1 MSRSFDVPAALGAT
15 LADGAAAPFLPSIEQ
30 VFLPVNIPAYSFRA
44 APPAAAFALAAL
56 LVAGGHAALA
66 DTARIVA
73 TAATPAG
80 DGIALTVG
88 LMLDNGDPNAC
99 GTTQTLAV
107 RVGDPV
113 NFCYTITNASGLSL
127 GYHTLVDSVDG
138 EIFSLLHHDLAPG
151 ESFQFNR
158 IVTVQ
163 EDVETYDA
171 TWTAQD
177 DAPGYRPVEASP
189 GFVDVRATGTP
200 LGLADDGVAG
210 VTLPFAFSLYGVS
223 SADLA
228 IGNNGEL
235 VFGTLDAVSAAFN
248 DTLPS
253 TFAILGPG
261 ALIAPFWDD
270 FGEAGGD
277 VYWDVVGTAPNRH
290 AVIQWDRPHFQF
302 DDGGHANVEAILGED
317 GSLSFQYASTVFGDP
332 ANPDWDNGGSATV
345 GLQNADASVGNLYSF
360 DTPVVTSPRAV
371 DWIATTPTAFTA
383 SATATLDVS
392 PALVPATISVTP
404 SPIDAN
410 ASGNAPVT
418 VPVQIANAG
427 DMALSWNL
435 LEAPGGTSHSRTLAD
450 LATPSPA
457 GPKAAANDAT
467 RDRFRSHAPEAPVVR
482 GEITPGCDAATPG
495 MLVHDDG
502 MPDDGYRDG
511 SGLFSINAY
520 VDRFTPSAYPATLTT
535 ACVSFLTL
543 GPTTQDFEL
552 IVYDDTGFDGGPGNL
567 IVSVPATATGI
578 PDTAMAA
585 FVKVDLSGLGISI
598 PSGSVYIGAQWNP
611 LDPGNVFIASDVTGD
626 TNAGHGYHMRGSDL
640 GLGSWDPTIDEFA
653 DYHALLVRAVEA
665 PDYCATPADVPW
677 LTLSDTSGNVAA
689 HDSGTITVMLDPSGL
704 ANGTYTATLCIA
716 SNDPAHPRLV
726 VPVRFEVGDRIFAS
740 GFDP

>member
-1 MSRSFDVPAALGAT
+1 VK
-15 LADGAAAPFLPSIEQ
+15 
-30 VFLPVNIPAYSFRA
+30 IPAYSFRA
-44 APPAAAFALAAL
+44 EPLAAAFALAAL
-56 LVAGGHAALA
+56 FAVGNRMASA
-66 DTARIVA
+66 DTVRI
-73 TAATPAG
+73 AASAAAPAG

-88 LMLDNGDPNAC
+88 LMLDDGDPNAC

-107 RVGDPV
+107 RVGDSV
-113 NFCYTITNASGLSL
+113 NFCYTITNASGLAL

-163 EDVETYDA
+163 DGVDTYDA

-177 DAPGYRPVEASP
+177 HAPGYRPVEATP
-189 GFVDVRATGTP
+189 AFVDIRTTGTP

-223 SADLA
+223 STDLA

-270 FGEAGGD
+270 FGEANGD
-277 VYWDVVGTAPNRH
+277 VYWEVVGTAPNRR
-290 AVIQWDRPHFQF
+290 AVIQWDRPHFLF
-302 DDGGHANVEAILGED
+302 DEGGHANVESILGED

-345 GLQNADASVGNLYSF
+345 GLQNADASIGNLHSF
-360 DTPVVTSPRAV
+360 DTPVVTSPLAI
-371 DWIATTPTAFTA
+371 DWVATTPTALMAT
-383 SATATLDVS
+383 ATATLEIR
-392 PALVPATISVTP
+392 PALLAPTISVTP
-404 SPIDAN
+404 TPIG
-410 ASGNAPVT
+410 ASAAHDGAPVN

-427 DMALSWNL
+427 DMDLSWNL
-435 LEAPGGTSHSRTLAD
+435 VEAPGGTSTRSRTSGD
-450 LATPSPA
+450 QATSSPV
-457 GPKAAANDAT
+457 GHKTAANEAT
-467 RDRFRSHAPEAPVVR
+467 RDRFRSRAPDAPIVR
-482 GEITPGCDAATPG
+482 GDITPGCDDATPG
-495 MLVHDDG
+495 ILVHDDG
-502 MPDDGYRDG
+502 TPEDGYRDG

-535 ACVSFLTL
+535 ACVSFLAL
-543 GPTTQDFEL
+543 GPATQDFDL

-567 IVSVPATATGI
+567 IASVPATATDI
-578 PDTAMAA
+578 PVTAMAA
-585 FVKVDLSGLGISI
+585 FIKVDLSGLGISI

-611 LDPGNVFIASDVTGD
+611 LEPGDVFIASDIDGD
-626 TNAGHGYHMRGSDL
+626 PNAGHGYHMRGSDL
-640 GLGSWDPTIDEFA
+640 GLGSWDATIDEFP

-677 LTLSDTSGNVAA
+677 LTLSETSGDVTA
-689 HDSGTITVMLDPSGL
+689 HDSNTITLTLDPSGL
-704 ANGTYTATLCIA
+704 ANQTYAATLCIA

-726 VPVRFEVGDRIFAS
+726 VPIHFEVGERIFAS

>member
-1 MSRSFDVPAALGAT
+1 M
-15 LADGAAAPFLPSIEQ
+15 
-30 VFLPVNIPAYSFRA
+30 NIRAHSFRA
-44 APPAAAFALAAL
+44 GPLAAAFALAAL
-56 LVAGGHAALA
+56 LAAGDSTASAGTLRTGA
-66 DTARIVA
+66 TARA
-73 TAATPAG
+73 PAG
-80 DGIALTVG
+80 DGVALTVG
-88 LMLDNGDPNAC
+88 LMLDDGDPNAC
-99 GTTQTLAV
+99 GTAQTLAV
-107 RVGDPV
+107 HVGDSV
-113 NFCYTITNASGLSL
+113 NFCYTITNASGLTL
-127 GYHTLVDSVDG
+127 GYHTLIDSVDG

-151 ESFQFNR
+151 QSFQFNR
-158 IVTVQ
+158 IVTVR
-163 EDVETYDA
+163 DGVDTYDA

-177 DAPGYRPVEASP
+177 YAPGYRPVEATP
-189 GFVDVRATGTP
+189 DFVDIRATGTA
-200 LGLADDGVAG
+200 LGLSDDGVAG

-253 TFAILGPG
+253 TFAILGQG

-270 FGEAGGD
+270 FGEASGD
-277 VYWDVVGTAPNRH
+277 VYWAVVGTAPDRR

-302 DDGGHANVEAILGED
+302 DDGGHANVESILGED

-360 DTPVVTSPRAV
+360 DTPVVTSPLAI
-371 DWIATTPTAFTA
+371 DWIATTPIAFTA
-383 SATATLDVS
+383 NATATLDIS

-404 SPIDAN
+404 ASIDASA
-410 ASGNAPVT
+410 ASGGAPVS
-418 VPVQIANAG
+418 VPVQVANAG
-427 DMALSWNL
+427 DMDLSWSL
-435 LEAPGGTSHSRTLAD
+435 VEAPGDTSTRSRMSAD
-450 LATPSPA
+450 RATPSPVER
-457 GPKAAANDAT
+457 KAAANDAT

-482 GEITPGCDAATPG
+482 GEITPGCGEATPG

-502 MPDDGYRDG
+502 TPEDGYRDG

-520 VDRFTPSAYPATLTT
+520 VDRFTPSAYPATLVT

-543 GPTTQDFEL
+543 GPTTQDFAL

-567 IVSVPATATGI
+567 IASVPATATDI
-578 PDTAMAA
+578 PDTATAA

-611 LDPGNVFIASDVTGD
+611 LDPGDVFIASDTNGD
-626 TNAGHGYHMRGSDL
+626 PDAGHGYHMRGSDL
-640 GLGSWDPTIDEFA
+640 GLGSWDRTIEEFA

-677 LTLSDTSGNVAA
+677 LTLSETSGSVAP
-689 HDSGTITVMLDPSGL
+689 HDSGAITATLDPSGL
-704 ANGTYTATLCIA
+704 ANGNYAATLCIA

>member
-1 MSRSFDVPAALGAT
+1 M
-15 LADGAAAPFLPSIEQ
+15 
-30 VFLPVNIPAYSFRA
+30 NIPAYSFRA
-44 APPAAAFALAAL
+44 GPLAAAFALAAL
-56 LVAGGHAALA
+56 FAAGGHTASA
-66 DTARIVA
+66 DTVRIAA
-73 TAATPAG
+73 TASAPAG
-80 DGIALTVG
+80 DGVALTVG
-88 LMLDNGDPNAC
+88 LMLDDGDPSAC

-113 NFCYTITNASGLSL
+113 NFCYTIANASGLTL
-127 GYHTLVDSVDG
+127 GYHTLVDSADG
-138 EIFSLLHHDLAPG
+138 EIFALLHHDLAPG

-163 EDVETYDA
+163 EGVETYDA

-177 DAPGYRPVEASP
+177 YAPGYRPVEVSP
-189 GFVDVRATGTP
+189 AFVDVRATGTP
-200 LGLADDGVAG
+200 LGLGDDGVAG

-270 FGEAGGD
+270 FGEADGD
-277 VYWDVVGTAPNRH
+277 VYWDVVGTAPNRR

-317 GSLSFQYASTVFGDP
+317 GLLSFQYASTIFGDP

-360 DTPVVTSPRAV
+360 DTPVVASPLAI
-371 DWIATTPTAFTA
+371 DWIATTPTAFMA

-404 SPIDAN
+404 VPIDAN
-410 ASGNAPVT
+410 ASGDAPVT

-427 DMALSWNL
+427 DMELSWNL
-435 LEAPGGTSHSRTLAD
+435 VEAPGGTSTRSRTFAD
-450 LATPSPA
+450 RATPSPA
-457 GPKAAANDAT
+457 GSKAAANDAT
-467 RDRFRSHAPEAPVVR
+467 RDRFRSRAPEAPVVR

-552 IVYDDTGFDGGPGNL
+552 IIYDDTGFDGGPGNL

-611 LDPGNVFIASDVTGD
+611 LDPGNVFIASDVNGD

-653 DYHALLVRAVEA
+653 DYHALLVRAIEE

-689 HDSGTITVMLDPSGL
+689 HDSGTIMVTLDPSGL
-704 ANGTYTATLCIA
+704 ANNTYTATLCIA

>member
-1 MSRSFDVPAALGAT
+1 MRLRSCALLSFEGGARRRS
-15 LADGAAAPFLPSIEQ
+15 LPSRQ
-30 VFLPVNIPAYSFRA
+30 VFLQVNIPAYSFLARPLA
-44 APPAAAFALAAL
+44 VAFALAASL
-56 LVAGGHAALA
+56 AAGDRTASA
-66 DTARIVA
+66 DTARI
-73 TAATPAG
+73 AANASAPAG
-80 DGIALTVG
+80 DGVALTVG
-88 LMLDNGDPNAC
+88 LALDNGDPNAC
-99 GTTQTLAV
+99 GTTQKLAV
-107 RVGDPV
+107 RVGDAV
-113 NFCYTITNASGLSL
+113 NFCYTVTNASGLTL

-151 ESFQFNR
+151 GSFQFNR

-163 EDVETYDA
+163 DGVDTYDA

-177 DAPGYRPVEASP
+177 FAPGYQPVEATP
-189 GFVDVRATGTP
+189 DFVDVRATGTA

-210 VTLPFAFSLYGVS
+210 IALPFAFSLYGVS
-223 SADLA
+223 STDLA

-253 TFAILGPG
+253 TFAILGQG

-270 FGEAGGD
+270 LGQANGD
-277 VYWDVVGTAPNRH
+277 VYWEVVGTAPDRR
-290 AVIQWDRPHFQF
+290 AVIQWDRPHFLS

-345 GLQNADASVGNLYSF
+345 GLQNSDASIGNLYSF
-360 DTPVVTSPRAV
+360 DTAIVTSPLAI
-371 DWIATTPTAFTA
+371 DWIATTPIAFTA
-383 SATATLDVS
+383 SATATLDIS

-404 SPIDAN
+404 APIDAS
-410 ASGNAPVT
+410 AAFGGAPVN
-418 VPVQIANAG
+418 VPVQVANAG
-427 DMALSWNL
+427 DMELSWNL
-435 LEAPGGTSHSRTLAD
+435 LEAPGDGAARSRTSAD
-450 LATPSPA
+450 LATSAPITR
-457 GPKAAANDAT
+457 KNAANDAT
-467 RDRFRSHAPEAPVVR
+467 NDRFRSRAPDAPVVR
-482 GEITPGCDAATPG
+482 GEITPGCEEATPG

-552 IVYDDTGFDGGPGNL
+552 IVYDDTGMDGSPGNQL
-567 IVSVPATATGI
+567 ASVPATATGI
-578 PDTAMAA
+578 PDTARAA
-585 FVKVDLSGLGISI
+585 FVKVDLSGLGINI

-611 LDPGNVFIASDVTGD
+611 LDPGDVFIASDTSGD
-626 TNAGHGYHMRGSDL
+626 LNTGHGYHMRGSDL
-640 GLGSWDPTIDEFA
+640 GLGSWDRTIEEFP

-665 PDYCATPADVPW
+665 PDYCATPADIPW
-677 LTLSDTSGNVAA
+677 LTLSDTSGSVAA
-689 HDSGTITVMLDPSGL
+689 HDSGTITATLDPSGL
-704 ANGTYTATLCIA
+704 ASGSYTATLCIA

>member
-1 MSRSFDVPAALGAT
+1 
-15 LADGAAAPFLPSIEQ
+15 AAPL
-30 VFLPVNIPAYSFRA
+30 
-44 APPAAAFALAAL
+44 AAAFALAAL
-56 LVAGGHAALA
+56 LAAGDRSASAG
-66 DTARIVA
+66 TVRIIGKA
-73 TAATPAG
+73 QAPAG
-80 DGIALTVG
+80 DAIALTVG
-88 LMLDNGDPNAC
+88 LMLDDGDPNAC
-99 GTTQTLAV
+99 GTAQTLAV
-107 RVGDPV
+107 HVGDAV
-113 NFCYTITNASGLSL
+113 NFCYTVTNASGLAL

-158 IVTVQ
+158 VVTVQ
-163 EDVETYDA
+163 DGVDTYDA

-177 DAPGYRPVEASP
+177 YAPGYRPVETAP
-189 GFVDVRATGTP
+189 DFVDVRATGTP
-200 LGLADDGVAG
+200 LGLGDDGVAG
-210 VTLPFAFSLYGVS
+210 VTLPFAFSLYGIS

-253 TFAILGPG
+253 TFAILGQG

-270 FGEAGGD
+270 LGEADGD
-277 VYWDVVGTAPNRH
+277 VYWEVVGTAPNRR
-290 AVIQWDRPHFQF
+290 AVIQWDRPHFLF
-302 DDGGHANVEAILGED
+302 DDGGHANVEAMLGED

-345 GLQNADASVGNLYSF
+345 GLQNADASIGNLYSF
-360 DTPVVTSPRAV
+360 DTPVVTSPLAIE
-371 DWIATTPTAFTA
+371 WIATTPTAFTA
-383 SATATLDVS
+383 NATATLDVS

-404 SPIDAN
+404 TPIDAS
-410 ASGNAPVT
+410 AAAGDAPVD
-418 VPVQIANAG
+418 VPVRIANAG
-427 DMALSWNL
+427 DMDLSWNL
-435 LEAPGGTSHSRTLAD
+435 VEAPGGTSTRSQASVDR
-450 LATPSPA
+450 ATSSPVEH
-457 GPKAAANDAT
+457 KIAANDAT
-467 RDRFRSHAPEAPVVR
+467 RDRFRSRAPQAPVVR

-495 MLVHDDG
+495 MLLHDDG
-502 MPDDGYRDG
+502 APEDGYRDG

-520 VDRFTPSAYPATLTT
+520 VDRFTPSVYPATLTT

-543 GPTTQDFEL
+543 GPTAQDFDL

-567 IVSVPATATGI
+567 IASVPATATDI
-578 PDTAMAA
+578 PDTATAA

-611 LDPGNVFIASDVTGD
+611 LDPGDVFIASDTNGD
-626 TNAGHGYHMRGSDL
+626 ADAGHGYHMRGSDL
-640 GLGSWDPTIDEFA
+640 GLGSWDRTIEEFA

-677 LTLSDTSGNVAA
+677 LTLSETSGSVAA
-689 HDSGTITVMLDPSGL
+689 HDSGTITATLDPSGL
-704 ANGTYTATLCIA
+704 ANGTYAATLCIA

>member
-1 MSRSFDVPAALGAT
+1 M
-15 LADGAAAPFLPSIEQ
+15 
-30 VFLPVNIPAYSFRA
+30 NIPAYSFRA
-44 APPAAAFALAAL
+44 APLAAAFALAAL
-56 LVAGGHAALA
+56 LAVGNRTVSA
-66 DTARIVA
+66 DTVRI
-73 TAATPAG
+73 AAKAAAPAG

-88 LMLDNGDPNAC
+88 LMLDDGDPSAC
-99 GTTQTLAV
+99 GTAQTLAV
-107 RVGDPV
+107 HVGDSV
-113 NFCYTITNASGLSL
+113 NFCYTITNASGLTL

-138 EIFSLLHHDLAPG
+138 QIFSLLHHDLAPG
-151 ESFQFNR
+151 DSFQFNR

-163 EDVETYDA
+163 DGVDTYDA

-177 DAPGYRPVEASP
+177 DAPGYRPVETTP
-189 GFVDVRATGTP
+189 DFVDIRATGTP

-253 TFAILGPG
+253 TFAILGQG

-270 FGEAGGD
+270 FGEAAGD
-277 VYWDVVGTAPNRH
+277 VYWDVVGTAPNRR
-290 AVIQWDRPHFQF
+290 AVIQWDRPHFLF
-302 DDGGHANVEAILGED
+302 DDGGHANVETILGED
-317 GSLSFQYASTVFGDP
+317 GSLSFQYASTVFGDS

-360 DTPVVTSPRAV
+360 DTPVVTSPLAI
-371 DWIATTPTAFTA
+371 DWIVTTPTALTA
-383 SATATLDVS
+383 NATATLDVS

-404 SPIDAN
+404 APIE
-410 ASGNAPVT
+410 ASAAPDDAPVS

-435 LEAPGGTSHSRTLAD
+435 VEAPGGTSTRSPTSAD
-450 LATPSPA
+450 RATSSPV
-457 GPKAAANDAT
+457 GPKAAANEAT
-467 RDRFRSHAPEAPVVR
+467 HDRFRSRAPDAPVVR

-495 MLVHDDG
+495 ILVHDDG

-552 IVYDDTGFDGGPGNL
+552 IVYDDTGFDGSPGNL
-567 IVSVPATATGI
+567 IASVPATATGI

-611 LDPGNVFIASDVTGD
+611 LDPGSVFIASDVNGD
-626 TNAGHGYHMRGSDL
+626 PNAGHGYHMRGSDL
-640 GLGSWDPTIDEFA
+640 GLGSWDSTIDEFA

-665 PDYCATPADVPW
+665 PDYCAAPADVPW

-689 HDSGTITVMLDPSGL
+689 HDSGTIMVTLDPSEL
-704 ANGTYTATLCIA
+704 ANATYTATLCIA

-726 VPVRFEVGDRIFAS
+726 VPVRFEVGDQIFAS
-740 GFDP
+740 SFDP

>member
-1 MSRSFDVPAALGAT
+1 MNTP
-15 LADGAAAPFLPSIEQ
+15 P
-30 VFLPVNIPAYSFRA
+30 YSFRA
-44 APPAAAFALAAL
+44 APLAAAFAIAAL
-56 LVAGGHAALA
+56 FAVGDRTASA
-66 DTARIVA
+66 DTVRI
-73 TAATPAG
+73 AAKMAVPTG
-80 DGIALTVG
+80 DGVALTVG
-88 LMLDNGDPNAC
+88 LMPDDGDPNAC
-99 GTTQTLAV
+99 GTAQTLAV
-107 RVGDPV
+107 RVGDSV
-113 NFCYTITNASGLSL
+113 NFCYTITNASGLAL

-163 EDVETYDA
+163 DGVDTYDA

-177 DAPGYRPVEASP
+177 YAAGYRPVEATP
-189 GFVDVRATGTP
+189 DFVDIRTTGTP

-210 VTLPFAFSLYGVS
+210 ITLPFAFSLYGVS
-223 SADLA
+223 SFDLA

-235 VFGTLDAVSAAFN
+235 VFGTLDALSAAFN

-253 TFAILGPG
+253 TFAILGQG

-270 FGEAGGD
+270 FGDASGD
-277 VYWDVVGTAPNRH
+277 VYWEVVGTAPNRR

-302 DDGGHANVEAILGED
+302 DDGGHANVESILGED

-332 ANPDWDNGGSATV
+332 SNPDWDNGGSATV

-360 DTPVVTSPRAV
+360 DTPVVTSPLAI
-371 DWIATTPTAFTA
+371 DWIATTPTAFMA

-404 SPIDAN
+404 VPIDAS
-410 ASGNAPVT
+410 AALGDAPVT

-427 DMALSWNL
+427 DMELSWNL
-435 LEAPGGTSHSRTLAD
+435 VEAPGGTSTRSRMSAVR
-450 LATPSPA
+450 PISSPVERQ
-457 GPKAAANDAT
+457 AAANDAT
-467 RDRFRSHAPEAPVVR
+467 RDRFRSRAPETPLVR
-482 GEITPGCDAATPG
+482 GEITPGCGEAVPG

-543 GPTTQDFEL
+543 GPTTQDFDL
-552 IVYDDTGFDGGPGNL
+552 IVYDDTGFDGSPGNL
-567 IVSVPATATGI
+567 IASVPATATGI

-611 LDPGNVFIASDVTGD
+611 LDPGDVFIASDVSGD
-626 TNAGHGYHMRGSDL
+626 PNAGHGYHMRGSDL
-640 GLGSWDPTIDEFA
+640 GLGSWDLTIDEFA

-689 HDSGTITVMLDPSGL
+689 HDSGTITVTLDPSEL
-704 ANGTYTATLCIA
+704 ANGAYTATLCVA
-716 SNDPAHPRLV
+716 SNDPSHPHVV
-726 VPVRFEVGDRIFAS
+726 VPIRFEVGDRIFAS
-740 GFDP
+740 SFDP

>member
-1 MSRSFDVPAALGAT
+1 M
-15 LADGAAAPFLPSIEQ
+15 
-30 VFLPVNIPAYSFRA
+30 NIPKSLRA
-44 APPAAAFALAAL
+44 APLAAALPLAAL
-56 LVAGGHAALA
+56 LAAGDSTAFARTVRLAAAAHA
-66 DTARIVA
+66 
-73 TAATPAG
+73 PAG
-80 DGIALTVG
+80 DGIVLTVG
-88 LMLDNGDPNAC
+88 VMLDNGDPAAC
-99 GTTQTLAV
+99 GTAQTLAV

-113 NFCYTITNASGLSL
+113 NFCYTVTNASTLAL

-138 EIFSLLHHDLAPG
+138 GIFSLLHHELAPG

-158 IVTVQ
+158 IVTAQDGVG
-163 EDVETYDA
+163 TYEA

-177 DAPGYRPVEASP
+177 DAPGYRPVEAAP
-189 GFVDVRATGTP
+189 DFVDVRATGTA

-223 SADLA
+223 SPDLA
-228 IGNNGEL
+228 VGNNGEL

-253 TFAILGPG
+253 TFAILGQG

-270 FGEAGGD
+270 FGAAGGD
-277 VYWDVVGTAPNRH
+277 VYWEVVGTPPDRR
-290 AVIQWDRPHFQF
+290 AVIQWDRPHFLF

-332 ANPDWDNGGSATV
+332 ANTDWDNGGSATV
-345 GLQNADASVGNLYSF
+345 GLQNADASIGNLYSF
-360 DTPVVTSPRAV
+360 DTPVVTAPLAI
-371 DWIATTPTAFTA
+371 DWIETAPTLFTANATT
-383 SATATLDVS
+383 TLDVS
-392 PALVPATISVTP
+392 PALMPATIAVTP
-404 SPIDAN
+404 GSIDAS
-410 ASGNAPVT
+410 APSGNAPVS

-435 LEAPGGTSHSRTLAD
+435 VEAPGGAAAPARTDDRAMS
-450 LATPSPA
+450 SPVER
-457 GPKAAANDAT
+457 KIAANDAT
-467 RDRFRSHAPEAPVVR
+467 RDRFRSRAPEAPPVR

-495 MLVHDDG
+495 ILVHDDG
-502 MPDDGYRDG
+502 MPEDGYRDG

-543 GPTTQDFEL
+543 GPTSQDFDL

-567 IVSVPATATGI
+567 IASVPATATDI
-578 PDTAMAA
+578 PDTATAA

-598 PSGSVYIGAQWNP
+598 ASGSVYIGAQWNP
-611 LDPGNVFIASDVTGD
+611 LDPGDVFIASDTNGEA
-626 TNAGHGYHMRGSDL
+626 NAGHGYHMRGSDL
-640 GLGSWDPTIDEFA
+640 GLGSWDRTIDEFG

-677 LTLSDTSGNVAA
+677 LTLSETSGDVEA
-689 HDSGTITVMLDPSGL
+689 HDSSTITATFDPSGL
-704 ANGTYTATLCIA
+704 ASGGYAATLCIA
-716 SNDPAHPRLV
+716 SNDPAHPRVV
-726 VPVRFEVGDRIFAS
+726 VPVRFDVGDRLFAS

>member
-1 MSRSFDVPAALGAT
+1 MNT
-15 LADGAAAPFLPSIEQ
+15 
-30 VFLPVNIPAYSFRA
+30 PAYSFRA
-44 APPAAAFALAAL
+44 APLAAAFALAAL
-56 LVAGGHAALA
+56 LAVGDRTASA
-66 DTARIVA
+66 DTVRIA
-73 TAATPAG
+73 AKTAVPG
-80 DGIALTVG
+80 SDGVALTVG
-88 LMLDNGDPNAC
+88 LMPDDGDPNAC
-99 GTTQTLAV
+99 GTAQTLAV
-107 RVGDPV
+107 RVGDSV
-113 NFCYTITNASGLSL
+113 NFCYTITNASGLTL
-127 GYHTLVDSVDG
+127 GYHTLVDSVGG
-138 EIFSLLHHDLAPG
+138 EIFSLLHHDLAPS

-158 IVTVQ
+158 TVTVQ
-163 EDVETYDA
+163 DGVDTYDA

-177 DAPGYRPVEASP
+177 YAPGYRPVEATP
-189 GFVDVRATGTP
+189 DFVDIRATGTP

-210 VTLPFAFSLYGVS
+210 ITLSFAFSLYGVS
-223 SADLA
+223 SSDLA

-253 TFAILGPG
+253 TFAILGQG

-277 VYWDVVGTAPNRH
+277 VYWEVVGTAPNRR

-302 DDGGHANVEAILGED
+302 DDGGHANVESILGED

-332 ANPDWDNGGSATV
+332 SNPDWDNGGSATV

-360 DTPVVTSPRAV
+360 DTPLVTSPLAI
-371 DWIATTPTAFTA
+371 DWIATTPTAFMA

-404 SPIDAN
+404 APIDASA
-410 ASGNAPVT
+410 ASGDTPIT

-427 DMALSWNL
+427 DMELSWNL
-435 LEAPGGTSHSRTLAD
+435 LEAPGGTSTRSQMFAD
-450 LATPSPA
+450 RAMSSPV
-457 GPKAAANDAT
+457 GRKAAANDAT
-467 RDRFRSHAPEAPVVR
+467 RDRFRSRALETPLVR
-482 GEITPGCDAATPG
+482 GEITPGCGEAVPG
-495 MLVHDDG
+495 MLLHDDG

-552 IVYDDTGFDGGPGNL
+552 IVYDDTGFDGSPGNL
-567 IVSVPATATGI
+567 IASVPATATGI

-611 LDPGNVFIASDVTGD
+611 LDPGDVFIASDVNGD
-626 TNAGHGYHMRGSDL
+626 PNAGHGYHMRGSDL
-640 GLGSWDPTIDEFA
+640 GLGSWDLTIDEFA

-665 PDYCATPADVPW
+665 PDYCASPADVPW

-689 HDSGTITVMLDPSGL
+689 HDSGAIMVTLDPSGL
-704 ANGTYTATLCIA
+704 ANGAHTATLCVA
-716 SNDPAHPRLV
+716 SNDPSHPHVV
-726 VPVRFEVGDRIFAS
+726 VPIRFEVGDRIFAS